1 MDSREQGTLG
11 QTPGPA
17 DNQVSSV
24 DSRPE
29 VPDNRLSLS
38 VKVNPLPAR
47 LAALLLPGAFRP
59 KSRSAGGTGPILS
72 FAPHFT
78 FHKFVTHPSQRVTHF
93 LRVYN
98 ARALWIIPTGSS

>member
-29 VPDNRLSLS
+29 VSDSLSLS
-38 VKVNPLPAR
+38 LKVNPLPAL

-59 KSRSAGGTGPILS
+59 KSLSARAAGPILGLPS
-72 FAPHFT
+72 HFP
-78 FHKFVTHPSQRVTHF
+78 FHKFVTHPSAPVTHF
-93 LRVYN
+93 
-98 ARALWIIPTGSS
+98 